1 VAKILLIDDDEDL
14 TCFLKGALDDQGHEV
29 QVLDRADEAPEVL
42 AGTPF
47 DLVLL
52 DNKLRAGMFGIEF
65 LEDLHRGGNKVP
77 VILMTGDPTC
87 DVAIR
92 AMVLKAF
99 DYVIKPDDFQ
109 ALFRELEPII
119 ARALEITRRP
129 EPVPL
134 AAEGPRPAA
143 AEPMLQGP
151 SKAMAKVSK
160 LIGSFAPQDAA
171 VLIRGETGTGK
182 ELVARALH
190 AYSPRKD
197 NFFVALNCAAIPE
210 NLLESELFGHE
221 KGAFTSAVPRKGKLE
236 YADGGSLFLD
246 EIGDMPLPMQAKLL
260 RVLQDQQ
267 FERVG
272 GNETVRV
279 NVRFLSATNC
289 DLETAI
295 REGRFRRDLFFR
307 LNPLSIQLP
316 PLRER
321 LDDLPALAA
330 YFLARAVEGTGREPP
345 ALSAA
350 ALDALRAHRW
360 PGNVRELQ
368 NVLHRAVAVGRGPEI
383 LPAHLDFAADEDGAP
398 APAGNPSAAD
408 DGIAGLHRAILWA
421 WESDQQKLWPLL
433 QDLLERELLRV
444 ALAKLGGNQ
453 TRVAERL
460 AMCRTTVIDRMKK
473 HGLK

>member
-1 VAKILLIDDDEDL
+1 VAKILLIDDDEGL
-14 TCFLKGALDDQGHEV
+14 TFFLKGALEEQGHEV
-29 QVLDRADEAPEVL
+29 QALGSADEAPAVL
-42 AGTPF
+42 AAAPF

-52 DNKLRAGMFGIEF
+52 DNRLRGMSGLEF
-65 LEDLHRGGNKVP
+65 LEDLDRRANKVP

-99 DYVIKPDDFQ
+99 DYVIKPNDLQD
-109 ALFRELEPII
+109 LSGELEPII

-129 EPVPL
+129 APVPL
-134 AAEGPRPAA
+134 AAEAPPPAS
-143 AEPMLQGP
+143 AEPTLQGP

-190 AYSPRKD
+190 TYSRRKD
-197 NFFVALNCAAIPE
+197 NFFVPINCAAIPAD
-210 NLLESELFGHE
+210 LLESELFGHE
-221 KGAFTSAVPRKGKLE
+221 KGAFTGAVLRKGKVE
-236 YADGGSLFLD
+236 YADGGTLFLD
-246 EIGDMPLPMQAKLL
+246 EIGDMTPQCQAKLL
-260 RVLQDQQ
+260 RVLQEQR

-272 GNETVRV
+272 GNETIKV

-289 DLETAI
+289 DLEAAM
-295 REGRFRRDLFFR
+295 REGRFRSDLFFR
-307 LNPLSIQLP
+307 LNALTIPLP

-330 YFLARAVEGTGREPP
+330 YFLKRAAEGTGREPP

-350 ALDALRAHRW
+350 ALDALRAYRW

-368 NVLHRAVAVGRGPEI
+368 NVLHRAAAVCRGSEI
-383 LPAHLDFAADEDGAP
+383 LPAHLDFAADGDA
-398 APAGNPSAAD
+398 APAGHPAAAD
-408 DGIAGLHRAILWA
+408 DAIAGLHRAILWA
-421 WESDQQKLWPLL
+421 WETDQPKLWPLL

-444 ALAKLGGNQ
+444 ALAKLDGN
-453 TRVAERL
+453 RAHVAERL
-460 AMCRTTVIDRMKK
+460 AMSRTTVIDRIKK
-473 HGLK
+473 HGL